1 MLSVTVFQFYEAQV
15 DVIAQG
21 MPTCV
26 VTFIEYGNTEE
37 VFLQDIRPCLPQM
50 VTSTFQ
56 IMLLLSLLVVHLS
69 SHQASESQRSF
80 SLYPH
85 KLKFFGGI

>member
-1 MLSVTVFQFYEAQV
+1 MNSPSIISPLDATLNSYKTSMLSVPVFQFYEAQV

-56 IMLLLSLLVVHLS
+56 IIVLLPLSVVC
-69 SHQASESQRSF
+69 
-80 SLYPH
+80 
-85 KLKFFGGI
+85 